1 LGVIFFCVIGIV
13 YTPYLKKT
21 FNGLACYTYKLVF
34 DSYEG
39 LDLEENNWIG
49 LKNISERLN
58 TLEEGDKNRYREGIE
73 TINSMKSTFEELG
86 GTYKQV
92 GDYLLPDI
100 EVPENPEVGFWGM
113 QRRKYLLEHQS
124 VLYTAMFLGGKLTD
138 HLQEIDRS
146 ATQMFDQL
154 VDQLKIRNGLTE
166 QLKVT
171 DQMKWVRRMNAVR
184 HEAAE
189 IVAKELI
196 YDEAT

>member
-1 LGVIFFCVIGIV
+1 
-13 YTPYLKKT
+13 
-21 FNGLACYTYKLVF
+21 
-34 DSYEG
+34 
-39 LDLEENNWIG
+39 
-49 LKNISERLN
+49 
-58 TLEEGDKNRYREGIE
+58 
-73 TINSMKSTFEELG
+73 MKSIFEELG

-92 GDYLLPDI
+92 GDYLLPDV
-100 EVPENPEVGFWGM
+100 EVPENSEVGFWGM

-124 VLYTAMFLGGKLTD
+124 ALYTALFLGGKLTD

-154 VDQLKIRNGLTE
+154 VDQLKIRNGVTE
-166 QLKVT
+166 QLKVA

>member
-1 LGVIFFCVIGIV
+1 
-13 YTPYLKKT
+13 
-21 FNGLACYTYKLVF
+21 
-34 DSYEG
+34 
-39 LDLEENNWIG
+39 
-49 LKNISERLN
+49 
-58 TLEEGDKNRYREGIE
+58 
-73 TINSMKSTFEELG
+73 MQSTFEKLG

-92 GDYLLPDI
+92 GDYLLPDV

-113 QRRKYLLEHQS
+113 QRRKDLLEPQPA
-124 VLYTAMFLGGKLTD
+124 LYTALFLGGKLAD

-154 VDQLKIRNGLTE
+154 MDQLKTRNGVTE
-166 QLKVT
+166 QLKAT
-171 DQMKWVRRMNAVR
+171 DQMTWVRRLNAVH

>member
-1 LGVIFFCVIGIV
+1 
-13 YTPYLKKT
+13 
-21 FNGLACYTYKLVF
+21 
-34 DSYEG
+34 
-39 LDLEENNWIG
+39 
-49 LKNISERLN
+49 
-58 TLEEGDKNRYREGIE
+58 
-73 TINSMKSTFEELG
+73 MKSPFEALG
-86 GTYKQV
+86 GIYKQV
-92 GDYLLPDI
+92 GDYLLPDV
-100 EVPENPEVGFWGM
+100 EVPENSEVGFWGM

-124 VLYTAMFLGGKLTD
+124 ALYTALFLGGKLTD

-154 VDQLKIRNGLTE
+154 VDQLKTRNGVTE

>member
-1 LGVIFFCVIGIV
+1 MV
-13 YTPYLKKT
+13 TERKEKKQ
-21 FNGLACYTYKLVF
+21 
-34 DSYEG
+34 
-39 LDLEENNWIG
+39 
-49 LKNISERLN
+49 
-58 TLEEGDKNRYREGIE
+58 
-73 TINSMKSTFEELG
+73 MQSTFEKLG

-92 GDYLLPDI
+92 GDYLLPDV
-100 EVPENPEVGFWGM
+100 EVPENLGVGFWGM

-124 VLYTAMFLGGKLTD
+124 ALYTALFLGGKLAD

-154 VDQLKIRNGLTE
+154 VDQLKIRNGVTE
-166 QLKVT
+166 QLKVA

-184 HEAAE
+184 YEAAE

>member
-1 LGVIFFCVIGIV
+1 MQSIFE
-13 YTPYLKKT
+13 K
-21 FNGLACYTYKLVF
+21 
-34 DSYEG
+34 
-39 LDLEENNWIG
+39 
-49 LKNISERLN
+49 
-58 TLEEGDKNRYREGIE
+58 
-73 TINSMKSTFEELG
+73 LG

-92 GDYLLPDI
+92 GDYLLPDV
-100 EVPENPEVGFWGM
+100 EVPENPEVGFLGM
-113 QRRKYLLEHQS
+113 QRRKYLLEHRPA
-124 VLYTAMFLGGKLTD
+124 LYTALFLGEKLDD

-154 VDQLKIRNGLTE
+154 VDQLKTRNGVTE

-171 DQMKWVRRMNAVR
+171 DQMKWVKRMNAVR

>member
-1 LGVIFFCVIGIV
+1 
-13 YTPYLKKT
+13 
-21 FNGLACYTYKLVF
+21 
-34 DSYEG
+34 
-39 LDLEENNWIG
+39 
-49 LKNISERLN
+49 
-58 TLEEGDKNRYREGIE
+58 
-73 TINSMKSTFEELG
+73 MKSTFEELS

-92 GDYLLPDI
+92 GDYLLPDV
-100 EVPENPEVGFWGM
+100 EVPENSEVGFWGM

-124 VLYTAMFLGGKLTD
+124 ALYTALFLGGKLAD

-154 VDQLKIRNGLTE
+154 VDQLKIRNGVTE
-166 QLKVT
+166 QLKVA

-184 HEAAE
+184 YEAAE

>member
-1 LGVIFFCVIGIV
+1 
-13 YTPYLKKT
+13 
-21 FNGLACYTYKLVF
+21 
-34 DSYEG
+34 
-39 LDLEENNWIG
+39 
-49 LKNISERLN
+49 
-58 TLEEGDKNRYREGIE
+58 
-73 TINSMKSTFEELG
+73 MKSIFEELG

-92 GDYLLPDI
+92 GDYLLPDV
-100 EVPENPEVGFWGM
+100 EVPENPEVGFWGL
-113 QRRKYLLEHQS
+113 QRRKYLLEHRPA
-124 VLYTAMFLGGKLTD
+124 LYTALFLGGKLAD

-154 VDQLKIRNGLTE
+154 VDQLKTRNGVTE

>member
-1 LGVIFFCVIGIV
+1 
-13 YTPYLKKT
+13 
-21 FNGLACYTYKLVF
+21 
-34 DSYEG
+34 
-39 LDLEENNWIG
+39 
-49 LKNISERLN
+49 
-58 TLEEGDKNRYREGIE
+58 
-73 TINSMKSTFEELG
+73 MKSTFKELS
-86 GTYKQV
+86 GTYRQV
-92 GDYLLPDI
+92 GDYLLPDVD
-100 EVPENPEVGFWGM
+100 VPESPEVGFWGM

-124 VLYTAMFLGGKLTD
+124 ALYTALFLGGKLTD

-154 VDQLKIRNGLTE
+154 IDQLKTRNGVTE